1 MRSRKRERLQRSS
14 PNLLLGTTWVLRE
27 DACVHRRYCPDL
39 TDKEKGWLGFE
50 DPEKLR
56 DILNRVSGRASGVME
71 WAT

>member
-1 MRSRKRERLQRSS
+1 M
-14 PNLLLGTTWVLRE
+14 RE